1 MPTLVPLWSDV
12 CLWLLLL
19 VVLLYVRQARI
30 HEPLR
35 APWRVVRRGAM
46 GMSAAVVLL
55 VYLAIALLDSVHLER
70 ATSPAEGADMD
81 ILSVLDVLLTPLRTG
96 VETSYSAPF
105 AARAFSKE
113 SVLAADGRVRREYPR
128 LRYGAA
134 SLADPPHARAHDIF
148 LRGAAGGVA
157 GMLAAL
163 TALWLG
169 LPAALGRT
177 DRAARAAG
185 ITLLVIGIGGG
196 ALLALAMRYHVFGT
210 DKVGSDVFYQSL
222 KSIRAGLLIGT
233 LTTLVALPLALILG
247 VAAGYFRGLTDDL
260 VQYFYTTL
268 SAIPGVLL
276 VAASALLLDA
286 YMTRH
291 AAAFTSLTLRADLR
305 LLALCGILGITS
317 WTSLCRL
324 LRAEALKLREM
335 DFVLAAQA
343 LGARS
348 GQILR
353 QHLIPNVMHIV
364 IITTVLDFSSLV
376 LAEAALTYLDI
387 GVDPSMDSWGN
398 MINAARLELA
408 REPLVWWSLAAALS
422 SMFGLVLA
430 ANVFADTVRDA
441 FDPRLREFGL
451 TPSSPVAS
459 VSE

>member
-12 CLWLLLL
+12 CLWLLVL
-19 VVLLYVRQARI
+19 VGLWYARQARR

-35 APWRVVRRGAM
+35 APWRAVRRGPMAL
-46 GMSAAVVLL
+46 AAACVLL

-70 ATSPAEGADMD
+70 TTRPADGAETA
-81 ILSVLDVLLTPLRTG
+81 ILSVLDVLLTPLRLG

-105 AARAFSKE
+105 ATRAFSQE
-113 SVLAADGRVRREYPR
+113 SVLTSAGRVQREYPR

-134 SLADPPHARAHDIF
+134 HSAESQGARARDIF
-148 LRGAAGGVA
+148 QRSATGAVA
-157 GMLAAL
+157 GLALAL
-163 TALWLG
+163 SALWLA

-185 ITLLVIGIGGG
+185 LTLLALGVGGG
-196 ALLALAMRYHVFGT
+196 VLLALATRYHVFGT
-210 DKVGSDVFYQSL
+210 DKVGSDVFYQAL
-222 KSIRAGLLIGT
+222 KSVRTGLLIGT
-233 LTTLVALPLALILG
+233 LTTLVALPLALVLG
-247 VAAGYFRGLTDDL
+247 VAAGYFRGFTDDL

-291 AAAFTSLTLRADLR
+291 AEAFTSLLARADLR

-335 DFVLAAQA
+335 DFVHAARA

-353 QHLIPNVMHIV
+353 QHLVPNVMHIV

-430 ANVFADTVRDA
+430 ANIFADAVRDA
-441 FDPRLREFGL
+441 FDPRQREFGL
-451 TPSSPVAS
+451 TPSAPTARVC
-459 VSE
+459 E